1 MSVPRRLLVSASMW
15 IAPVLATKVQF
26 FRVTALA
33 PGFTVPVRVLP
44 SYLSSTV
51 TGFLSSALGP
61 QSPLQ
66 VPVNGSAKL
75 ALTAIAPAAKQ
86 RSKQTRETDFLHIFP
101 PRNRSRTRRILSQT
115 EGSG

>member
-15 IAPVLATKVQF
+15 IAPVFASKVQF

-33 PGFTVPVRVLP
+33 PGFTVPDRALP

-51 TGFLSSALGP
+51 TVFLSEALGP

-75 ALTAIAPAAKQ
+75 ALVAIAPAVAKK
-86 RSKQTRETDFLHIFP
+86 RSKQIRETDFLNISP
-101 PRNRSRTRRILSQT
+101 PRDRVELN
-115 EGSG
+115 EC